1 METLIA
7 CGLVASNVDKPTPW
21 SAFLTKGL
29 YDPRLFLWIGVFKG
43 ETITELVDLALK
55 GYEIESLSESML
67 TECRNQFR
75 EWADVKEHIEWK
87 DHFLFGGAIGA
98 WRLHVGSRKRKLE
111 TDGYADNCLELWGII
126 LARVL
131 VPALLL
137 EFRGERRPPII
148 KQLSKVLS
156 KYPDLVEVS
165 LYPTLL
171 HDYRRLMWWGIG
183 PPKLSQ

>member
-7 CGLVASNVDKPTPW
+7 CGLADSNVDKPTPW
-21 SAFLTKGL
+21 VAFLTKGL

-67 TECRNQFR
+67 TECRNLFR
-75 EWADVKEHIEWK
+75 EWTDAAVEFIEWK
-87 DHFLFGGAIGA
+87 DTFLFGGCIGA

-111 TDGYADNCLELWGII
+111 TDSYNGNETEVWGII

-131 VPALLL
+131 VPALLFEL
-137 EFRGERRPPII
+137 RGQQRSLII
-148 KQLSKVLS
+148 KQLSNALS
-156 KYPDLVEVS
+156 EYPHPLEVS

-171 HDYRRLMWWGIG
+171 RDWRRLMWWNIL
-183 PPKLSQ
+183 PF